1 MEGSTPDLERPMKLC
16 STHGIDIECAWRW
29 SALSW
34 MHIIAP
40 NRSRRLTSADLLW
53 NTDNNSYFSSKANN
67 GFKDHHDK
75 PSFVFSS
82 KHPSATATLHR
93 AKASPTKPKQQKQ
106 APKVNHTDISE
117 YPGSFEFVEEKPQ
130 LFHFSPNEGS
140 NSFDCSEFPWGE
152 NCPKTPEI
160 TSLLS
165 ELDEATFMEEANPAK
180 KPKIESVNLVSDCE
194 ISDDDLFFEMPFLQG
209 AWDTSSVD
217 AFLNGD
223 SNQDGGN
230 VMDLWS
236 FDDLP
241 PRRPIFSF
249 QTLNITS
256 YKFDV
261 TESSALFVSAVASM
275 TLVAQNPNRVGIR
288 YDFSRLK
295 ILDDG
300 LVVGMIRIPGF
311 YQPARSHNVSVEID
325 IFFECLDITPIMSGV
340 KTNNFTVKVVGD
352 IGVHLRLLQIKLPK
366 IKVGLDCDVAVDGRY
381 LTSADEIN
389 SLQAVNNHVLFEGKN
404 RSDATSSSTQLW
416 FEYIIE
422 DVFAMAV
429 ANRKSSFVL
438 LLIIAVVVLCPLTR
452 IDCHENIHKEVAV
465 FVFGDSFFD
474 PGNNNYI
481 NTIPVFQ
488 ANYLPYGE
496 SYFSPPTGRFSDGRL
511 IPDFI
516 AEYARLPFIPPYL
529 EPGNNA
535 FTYGANFA
543 SSGAGTLI
551 DNLAGLVVDLQ
562 TQLQYFGDLENLYR
576 QNLGDTKA
584 EQLLSN
590 AVYLFSCGANDYISH
605 VPNNLSISSIYP
617 TLNNEQYTE
626 LVIGNLTN
634 VIKGIYRKGGR
645 KFGFLTVPLIG
656 CFPAL
661 RVGQPGNTCNKEMND
676 IVRLHNQKLA
686 RKLEHLEKQLEGF
699 MYAKFDISTAITNR
713 MNNPSKY
720 GFNEGETAC
729 CGNGPLRGIYSCG
742 GRRGITDYELCDN
755 ATEFLFFDSIHPNEM
770 ADRQFA
776 ELFWKGDPTVTGPYN
791 LKALFDGKP

>member
-1 MEGSTPDLERPMKLC
+1 MRVNPSNFLCQVTSAFSLQRSSGDWVSKQVPEYIFPPEDEVYHTPPEDIFPVFQPGNEPVTTPPVVQQQPNPFGLAEDKFRLLEQDEEVRRETEQRELQDEAVRVAFLLHITPHVNLIIPQSYSGLDAWYSKLSEAWAQAKPQPISPEEVSRLVANTLKRHIKADVEGLLSFYGLPLSQSTVETSTGTGHTQSTVQTSNGTGHTQHIPGLKYELNTLPVDEKAVADGDTVTVYVSTSTPREAACVPQDVQAAAVE
-16 STHGIDIECAWRW
+16 
-29 SALSW
+29 
-34 MHIIAP
+34 
-40 NRSRRLTSADLLW
+40 
-53 NTDNNSYFSSKANN
+53 
-67 GFKDHHDK
+67 
-75 PSFVFSS
+75 
-82 KHPSATATLHR
+82 R
-93 AKASPTKPKQQKQ
+93 AKARAQRNYTKADALHKQIID
-106 APKVNHTDISE
+106 AGYRMLN
-117 YPGSFEFVEEKPQ
+117 Y
-130 LFHFSPNEGS
+130 PNERILTK
-140 NSFDCSEFPWGE
+140 EQ
-152 NCPKTPEI
+152 
-160 TSLLS
+160 
-165 ELDEATFMEEANPAK
+165 LDK
-180 KPKIESVNLVSDCE
+180 
-194 ISDDDLFFEMPFLQG
+194 
-209 AWDTSSVD
+209 
-217 AFLNGD
+217 
-223 SNQDGGN
+223 
-230 VMDLWS
+230 
-236 FDDLP
+236 

-389 SLQAVNNHVLFEGKN
+389 SLQAVNNHVAHFN
-404 RSDATSSSTQLW
+404 
-416 FEYIIE
+416 
-422 DVFAMAV
+422 
-429 ANRKSSFVL
+429 ANSQAFSKKCS
-438 LLIIAVVVLCPLTR
+438 

-551 DNLAGLVVDLQ
+551 DNLAGLRTFNHLLLLTLD
-562 TQLQYFGDLENLYR
+562 TTTYSCPCKNTDFGKNKPTCDNVWPW
-576 QNLGDTKA
+576 
-584 EQLLSN
+584 LLSI
-590 AVYLFSCGANDYISH
+590 VI
-605 VPNNLSISSIYP
+605 PK
-617 TLNNEQYTE
+617 YT
-626 LVIGNLTN
+626 
-634 VIKGIYRKGGR
+634 
-645 KFGFLTVPLIG
+645 
-656 CFPAL
+656 
-661 RVGQPGNTCNKEMND
+661 
-676 IVRLHNQKLA
+676 
-686 RKLEHLEKQLEGF
+686 
-699 MYAKFDISTAITNR
+699 
-713 MNNPSKY
+713 
-720 GFNEGETAC
+720 
-729 CGNGPLRGIYSCG
+729 
-742 GRRGITDYELCDN
+742 
-755 ATEFLFFDSIHPNEM
+755 
-770 ADRQFA
+770 
-776 ELFWKGDPTVTGPYN
+776 
-791 LKALFDGKP
+791 